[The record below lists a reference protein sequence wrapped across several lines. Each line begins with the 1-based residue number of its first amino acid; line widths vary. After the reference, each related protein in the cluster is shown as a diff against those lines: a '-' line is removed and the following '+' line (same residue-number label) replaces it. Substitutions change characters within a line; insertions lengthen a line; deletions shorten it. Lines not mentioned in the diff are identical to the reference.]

1 MAEER
6 DEKNI
11 NPGEPEE
18 SSREDETRTDQ
29 GTSPDSGQTEEAKRG
44 EAEDKKKQDAPEQT
58 KRQGKK

>member
-44 EAEDKKKQDAPEQT
+44 EAEDK
-58 KRQGKK
+58 